1 MRSSARRGAPAV
13 HSPFLV
19 RSLRCAF
26 AATISFASAIFA
38 LGQSVR
44 LTQDLGAAW
53 RFHYGDRTATPTWA
67 IAASWTEIDLPHTW
81 NAIDGADGGGN
92 YARGTGWYVRR
103 VTLAPEWSAKR
114 VFIEFDGASR
124 SAKVFLNGQLIGE
137 HVGGFA
143 RFRFDLTP
151 ALRRDAENV
160 LAVAVNNAPDGTAPY
175 SADFTF
181 FGGIYRGVRLVG
193 VDDVHVELM
202 DHASPG
208 VYITPQRVSA
218 GHADVSVAVLLRNDG
233 DRDTAAELEVT
244 LRDAAGSIVATRR
257 QTCELAAGA
266 TTRSSVEFALAN
278 PRLWHGRRD
287 PHQYRAS
294 VVVRTGDVVRDAIEE
309 RFGMRSFR
317 IDADGG
323 FFFNGEPLDLHG
335 VSRHQDRAGKGWA
348 ISEAD
353 EREDFALIREM
364 GCSAVRVA
372 HYQQSPLWFDLA
384 DEAGL
389 LVWAEIPVVNE
400 VPAGAL
406 FLENARRQLRELIRQ
421 NYNRP
426 AIICWGVGNET
437 REDGEKSGGPIRPNG
452 AESNRVLAALAQTA
466 KSEDPTRPSVYASH
480 HQAEDTRNFHTEV
493 TAFNRYYGWYHGRSE
508 EIGPWL
514 DDVHRRYPT
523 LRIGISEYGAGAN
536 PTQHELPAHKPP
548 HAGPWHP
555 EEYQND
561 YHEKHWLALQA
572 RPFLWCKFIWN
583 MFDFAI
589 DSRNEGST
597 PGMNDKGLVTYD
609 RRLKKDAFYWY
620 QANWSAAPVLYLT
633 SRRFRARP
641 AGRSELKAY
650 SNAPRVEL
658 WLDGKS
664 LGVAESRD
672 RIFRWPA
679 DLSVGEHR
687 VVVRAGDLSDEI
699 VFTCQSPKA
708 AATP

>member
-1 MRSSARRGAPAV
+1 M
-13 HSPFLV
+13 
-19 RSLRCAF
+19 
-26 AATISFASAIFA
+26 
-38 LGQSVR
+38 R

-53 RFHYGDRTATPTWA
+53 RFHYGELTAPPTLA
-67 IAASWTEIDLPHTW
+67 NAASWAAINLPHTW
-81 NAIDGADGGGN
+81 NATDGADGGGN
-92 YARGTGWYVRR
+92 YARGTGWYVRPM
-103 VTLAPEWSAKR
+103 TLSREWGAKR

-124 SAKVFLNGQLIGE
+124 AAKVFLNGQLLGE

-160 LAVAVNNAPDGTAPY
+160 LAVAVSNAPDGTAPY

-181 FGGIYRGVRLVG
+181 FGGLYRGVRLVG

-208 VYITPQRVSA
+208 VYVTPQRVSA
-218 GHADVSVAVLLRNDG
+218 EHADVSVAVLLRNDAVQ
-233 DRDTAAELEVT
+233 DTTAELEVT
-244 LRDAAGSIVATRR
+244 LRDAAGTVVGVQRKA
-257 QTCELAAGA
+257 CELAAGM

-278 PRLWHGRRD
+278 PRLWQGRRD
-287 PHQYRAS
+287 PHQYRAT
-294 VVVRTGDVVRDAIEE
+294 VVVRAGGVVRDVIEE
-309 RFGMRSFR
+309 RFGVRVFR
-317 IDADGG
+317 IDAERG
-323 FFFNGEPLDLHG
+323 FFLNGESLDLHG

-364 GCSAVRVA
+364 GCTAVRVA

-384 DEAGL
+384 DENGL
-389 LVWAEIPVVNE
+389 IVWAEIPVINE

-406 FLENARRQLRELIRQ
+406 YLENARQQLRELIRQ

-480 HQAEDTRNFHTEV
+480 HQGEDTRNFHTEV

-508 EIGPWL
+508 EIGAWL
-514 DDVHRRYPT
+514 DDVHRRYPA
-523 LRIGISEYGAGAN
+523 LRFGISEYGAGAN
-536 PTQHELPAHKPP
+536 PAQHELPARKPP

-561 YHEKHWLALQA
+561 YHEKHWLAFRS

-583 MFDFAI
+583 MFDFAV

-597 PGMNDKGLVTYD
+597 PGMNDKGLVSYD
-609 RRLKKDAFYWY
+609 RSLKKDAFFWY
-620 QANWSAAPVLYLT
+620 KANWSAEPVLYLT
-633 SRRFRARP
+633 SRRYRERA
-641 AGRSELKAY
+641 AGPSELKAY
-650 SNAPRVEL
+650 SNAPRAEL

-664 LGVAESRD
+664 LGVIEGRD
-672 RIFRWPA
+672 RIFRWPI
-679 DLSVGEHR
+679 DLSVGEHHA
-687 VVVRAGDLSDEI
+687 VVRAGGLSDEI
-699 VFTCQSPKA
+699 VFTCLPPKA